1 MDRQRL
7 YVSEILRD
15 DIYDMFIDA
24 AIMLMDVCEEN
35 SVCPSHGLQHAMAVV
50 RHTEKALQASG
61 FLENMAQ
68 DEILAVLLTA
78 LLHDADDRKL
88 FPKNPVGAYINT
100 RRIME
105 AVNSALTNRVLQLV
119 KLVSTSENGNT
130 TPEEAKEKPYM
141 LYPRYADRLEALGEM
156 GIWRCWQFTQTSKR
170 PFFLETTPRA
180 KTEGELKM
188 IATPQRF
195 EQYQKT
201 GKSDSM
207 MDHFYDKLLH
217 IGHLHS
223 GNSYLEQES
232 VNRSQLMVKFVLE
245 FGRTGK
251 LPKIPKPS

>member
-7 YVSEILRD
+7 YVSDILRGD
-15 DIYDMFIDA
+15 AYDMFIDA
-24 AIMLMDVCEEN
+24 ALMLLDVCEEN

-61 FLENMAQ
+61 LLETMSN
-68 DEILAVLLTA
+68 DEILAVLLAA

-105 AVNSALTNRVLQLV
+105 AVNSALMARVLQLT

-130 TPEEAKEKPYM
+130 IPEEAKEHPYV
-141 LYPRYADRLEALGEM
+141 LYPRYADRLEALGEI

-180 KTEGELKM
+180 KSEADIKR
-188 IATPQRF
+188 IATPERF

-207 MDHFYDKLLH
+207 IDHFYDKLLH

-223 GNSYLEQES
+223 GNSYLELEAATRYQQM
-232 VNRSQLMVKFVLE
+232 VNFVLE
-245 FGRTGK
+245 FGRTGT
-251 LPKIPKPS
+251 LPKIPTL